1 MQMKNINAHIEELL
15 RVHDYYRV
23 TINNSMGR
31 PVLVTQTDYRY
42 MLNLIGQLRNEINE
56 FNPTIS
62 KELNDIY
69 QYLFDKQGVINPYRF
84 GVLGFLLRY
93 LKSYDFICESAKYV
107 RTPWADVNDAVKK
120 LLFDANNV
128 ENRLDYNQVGVAAR
142 EIYILLA
149 KKVFSGEVRKKFADK
164 NIGNAD
170 AKGMLDAFFEFKSA
184 DSDVRRYAKEAIKLA
199 EPLTHT
205 KTENQEK
212 MKTLLI
218 AVIALVGIVTTV
230 YQS

>member
-1 MQMKNINAHIEELL
+1 MQIKNINTHVEELL
-15 RVHDYYRV
+15 RVHDYYRA
-23 TINNSMGR
+23 TINNNPGR
-31 PVLVTQTDYRY
+31 AVLVTQPDYFY

-62 KELNDIY
+62 KELGDIY
-69 QYLFDKQGVINPYRF
+69 QYLFDNQGVINPYRF
-84 GVLGFLLRY
+84 GVLGFILRY
-93 LKSYDFICESAKYV
+93 LKSYEFICESAKYI

-120 LLFDANNV
+120 LIVDANNV

-149 KKVFSGEVRKKFADK
+149 KKVFSEEVSKKFADK

-170 AKGMLDAFFEFKSA
+170 AKGMLDAFFEFKST

-199 EPLTHT
+199 EPLAHT

-212 MKTLLI
+212 MKALLI
-218 AVIALVGIVTTV
+218 AVIALVGIVTAV